1 MRILYGVPGEGMGH
15 ATRSK
20 VVVDYL
26 LKKHDVRIVS
36 SGRAFA
42 FLNEAFG
49 GRVSEIEGFHLAYKN
64 ARVDKFKTALSIL
77 KNAKGS
83 LRKNFLK
90 YMELSKTFLPDL
102 VISDFES
109 FAFWFALQHR
119 LPIISID
126 NMQIISRCNLEFSVP
141 SEEKENY
148 WVAKNIIRAK
158 VPGCRN
164 YLITTFFHPP
174 IRKQPTVLVPPILR
188 DKILA
193 RRPTSGNHLV
203 VYQTTE
209 SPDKLIGNLQ
219 ALRHETFHVYGL
231 NRSESHGN
239 VLLKTFSED
248 GFIDDLASCKGVIA
262 NGGFSLIS
270 EAVYLKKPVCS
281 IPIPN
286 QFEQFVNAAYIEKL
300 GYGRHFGTTDSDSI
314 KTFLYDIE
322 RFHDNLAG
330 YRQNGNEL
338 LFQAIEREM
347 EKL

>member
-1 MRILYGVPGEGMGH
+1 MKILYGVPGEGMGH

-36 SGRAFA
+36 SGRAFG
-42 FLNEAFG
+42 FLNESFP

-77 KNAKGS
+77 KSATGS
-83 LRKNFLK
+83 LRKNFIK
-90 YMELSKTFLPDL
+90 YMELSKTFFPDL

-119 LPIISID
+119 IPIISID
-126 NMQIISRCNLEFSVP
+126 NMQIISRCDLEVRIP
-141 SEEKENY
+141 PEEKANCRIT
-148 WVAKNIIRAK
+148 KNIIRAK

-164 YLITTFFHPP
+164 YLITTFFYPT
-174 IRKQPTVLVPPILR
+174 ITKQPTVLVPPILR
-188 DKILA
+188 DKILS
-193 RRPTSGNHLV
+193 RQPSWGNHLV
-203 VYQTTE
+203 VYQTSE
-209 SPDKLIGNLQ
+209 SQDKLIADLQ
-219 ALRHETFHVYGL
+219 ALGQETFHVYGF
-231 NRSESHGN
+231 NRSENHGN
-239 VLLKTFSED
+239 VILKTFSED

-281 IPIPN
+281 IPIQN

-300 GYGRHFGTTDSDSI
+300 GYGRHFGKMASDSI
-314 KTFLYDIE
+314 KAFLYDIE
-322 RFHDNLAG
+322 RFRDNLAG
-330 YRQNGNEL
+330 YCQNGNEL
-338 LFQAIEREM
+338 LFQAIEREI

>member
-26 LKKHDVRIVS
+26 LKRHDVRIVS

-49 GRVSEIEGFHLAYKN
+49 GRASEIDGFHLAYRN
-64 ARVDKFKTALSIL
+64 TRVDKFKTALSIL
-77 KNAKGS
+77 KNARGN

-90 YMELSKTFLPDL
+90 YMELSKTFMPDL

-126 NMQIISRCNLEFSVP
+126 NMQIISRCDLEFRIP
-141 SEEKENY
+141 PEEKENY
-148 WVAKNIIRAK
+148 WIARNIIRAK

-193 RRPTSGNHLV
+193 RRPTRGNHLV

-209 SPDKLIGNLQ
+209 SQDKLIGNLQ
-219 ALRHETFHVYGL
+219 ALRQETFHVYGL
-231 NRSESHGN
+231 NRNESHGN
-239 VLLKTFSED
+239 VILKTFSED

-270 EAVYLKKPVCS
+270 EAVYLKKPICS
-281 IPIPN
+281 VPISN

-300 GYGRHFGTTDSDSI
+300 GYGRHFGKMDSDSI
-314 KTFLYDIE
+314 KAFLYDIE

-330 YRQNGNEL
+330 YCQNGNEL
-338 LFQAIEREM
+338 LFQAIEREI
-347 EKL
+347 EKI

>member
-26 LKKHDVRIVS
+26 LRKHDVRIVS
-36 SGRAFA
+36 SGRAFG
-42 FLNEAFG
+42 FLDESFP
-49 GRVSEIEGFHLAYKN
+49 GRVSQIEGFHLAYKN
-64 ARVDKFKTALSIL
+64 ARVDKFKTAYAIL

-83 LRKNFLK
+83 LRNNFLK
-90 YMELSKTFLPDL
+90 YMELTRTFSPDL

-126 NMQIISRCNLEFSVP
+126 NMQIISRCNLEIGIP
-141 SEEKENY
+141 REERMNCRI
-148 WVAKNIIRAK
+148 ARNIIRAK

-174 IRKQPTVLVPPILR
+174 IAKHPTVLVPPILR
-188 DKILA
+188 DKILTRQA
-193 RRPTSGNHLV
+193 SRGNHLV
-203 VYQTTE
+203 VYQTSE
-209 SPDKLIGNLQ
+209 SQEKLIADLQ
-219 ALRHETFHVYGL
+219 ALGRETFHVYGF
-231 NRSESHGN
+231 NRGEDHGN
-239 VLLKTFSED
+239 VLLKAFSED
-248 GFIDDLASCKGVIA
+248 GFIGDLASCKGVIA

-270 EAVYLKKPVCS
+270 EAVYYKKPVCS
-281 IPIPN
+281 IPIQN
-286 QFEQFVNAAYIEKL
+286 QFEQFVNAAYIERL
-300 GYGRHFGTTDSDSI
+300 GYGRHFGKMDPDSI
-314 KTFLYDIE
+314 KVFLYDIQ

-330 YRQNGNEL
+330 YCQNGNEL
-338 LFQAIEREM
+338 LFAAIEREI

>member
-1 MRILYGVPGEGMGH
+1 MKILYGVPGEGMGH

-36 SGRAFA
+36 SSRAFR
-42 FLNEAFG
+42 FLNESFP

-64 ARVDKFKTALSIL
+64 ARVDKFKTAYSIL

-83 LRKNFLK
+83 LRNNFLK
-90 YMELSKTFLPDL
+90 YVELSKTFFPDL

-126 NMQIISRCNLEFSVP
+126 NMQIISRCNLEFRIP
-141 SEEKENY
+141 REEKENY
-148 WVAKNIIRAK
+148 WIAKNIIRAK
-158 VPGCRN
+158 VPSCRN
-164 YLITTFFHPP
+164 YLITTFFYPK
-174 IRKQPTVLVPPILR
+174 IRRQPAVLVPPILR

-193 RRPTSGNHLV
+193 RQPSGGNHLV
-203 VYQTTE
+203 VYQTAE
-209 SPDKLIGNLQ
+209 SQEKIIGDLH
-219 ALRHETFHVYGL
+219 ALGQETFHVYGF
-231 NRSESHGN
+231 NRSENHGN

-281 IPIPN
+281 IPIQN

-300 GYGRHFGTTDSDSI
+300 GYGRHFGKMASDSI
-314 KTFLYDIE
+314 KAFLCEIE
-322 RFHDNLAG
+322 RFHDNLTS
-330 YRQNGNEL
+330 YSQNGNEL